1 MAESL
6 LLYLLQ
12 SSAAIAVSGG
22 IIMFIRKAFDRYLT
36 AETRYRLWFLLLI
49 LAAAPFLAEA
59 FPWLGRLT
67 SRLAGL
73 RTAPAGDS
81 WQGGAPEAAGNIFT
95 ATGLLHDFSVSVSRK
110 MPGYLAFALL
120 SLWIGGAVLLAVLT
134 LISAVRVNF
143 FKKTALPV
151 RDAILRDIFED
162 CKRQLGIRR
171 DIPLR
176 SSSRLRS
183 PVTAGIA
190 APCVLLPASR
200 LSAPLHISQPPRQGE
215 KTDAVFFFI
224 KKKKEPLLR
233 PRTS

>member
-67 SRLAGL
+67 SRLADL

-81 WQGGAPEAAGNIFT
+81 WLGGGPEAAGNIFT
-95 ATGLLHDFSVSVSRK
+95 ATGLLHDFSVSVSRE

-143 FKKTALPV
+143 LKKTALPV
-151 RDAILRDIFED
+151 RAAILRDIFED

-176 SSSRLRS
+176 SPGCAPRLRRES
-183 PVTAGIA
+183 PRLVCCFRRPGSPDYRKARSA
-190 APCVLLPASR
+190 AFCCTSFCITSIR
-200 LSAPLHISQPPRQGE
+200 IS
-215 KTDAVFFFI
+215 
-224 KKKKEPLLR
+224 
-233 PRTS
+233 

>member
-22 IIMFIRKAFDRYLT
+22 IIMFIRKVFDRYLT

-143 FKKTALPV
+143 LRRLPFPSGMQSCGTYLRTV
-151 RDAILRDIFED
+151 RGNLESGGTSRFVLPPGSA
-162 CKRQLGIRR
+162 
-171 DIPLR
+171 P
-176 SSSRLRS
+176 RLRRES
-183 PVTAGIA
+183 PRLVCCSRRPGS
-190 APCVLLPASR
+190 PASQKTR
-200 LSAPLHISQPPRQGE
+200 SAAFCCTSFCITSIRIS
-215 KTDAVFFFI
+215 
-224 KKKKEPLLR
+224 
-233 PRTS
+233 